1 MFQVFEAKQLRDVA
15 SVWERT
21 RVVWTLNDSG
31 LTPLLCV
38 SQVWYP
44 RAMATSETLS
54 VEVFVCN
61 AGEERIWGGLG
72 GVSAGCW
79 AGSLPQDGKARS
91 CLGIKGQRLWFLNMP
106 FWQTLHLLDEES
118 VSFNVKHKWS
128 LGNVL
133 KGRTLRLK
141 IICSKYSVRIYKQ
154 WGTANNSTAGWSSV
168 IPESIYGSY

>member
-1 MFQVFEAKQLRDVA
+1 MFRVLRQK
-15 SVWERT
+15 SSEM
-21 RVVWTLNDSG
+21 LHLFGKNLCGLDSKR
-31 LTPLLCV
+31 LWADTSALCIWALV
-38 SQVWYP
+38 PKSHGYL
-44 RAMATSETLS
+44 RII
-54 VEVFVCN
+54 VCGGICD
-61 AGEERIWGGLG
+61 AGEEHIWGGLG

-91 CLGIKGQRLWFLNMP
+91 CLMIKGQRLWFLNMP

-133 KGRTLRLK
+133 NGRTWRLK
-141 IICSKYSVRIYKQ
+141 IICSKYSVCIYKQ
-154 WGTANNSTAGWSSV
+154 RGIANNSTAGWSSV